1 MRIAV
6 LGTPKRVEELKQKV
20 SSNHELIEVKNT
32 DFEGYDLIFDLDFDD
47 HPEHVQFYQH
57 LKGVP
62 VMVSAVKVAL
72 EAAVHQLDSAPE
84 CIFYGLNAL
93 PTFINRS
100 LTEMTSLREEDRAQ
114 AESLLSDLGWTI
126 QWVESRVGMVT
137 PRIVLMIINEAFY
150 TVQEGTASKQDI
162 DTGMRLGTAYPKGP
176 FEWCDEIGIKDVYE
190 VLEALY
196 QDTHDERYKVC
207 PLLKKA
213 YLTA

>member
-84 CIFYGLNAL
+84 CIFYGMNAL
-93 PTFINRS
+93 PTFIKRS